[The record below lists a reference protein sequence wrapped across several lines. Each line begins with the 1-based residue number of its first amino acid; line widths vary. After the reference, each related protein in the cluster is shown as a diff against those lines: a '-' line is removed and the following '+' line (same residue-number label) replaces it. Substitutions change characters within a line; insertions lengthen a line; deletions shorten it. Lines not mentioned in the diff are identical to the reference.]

1 MFNIPSD
8 KMSYTK
14 YFQKAAYKNQEYF
27 QKAAYKNQE
36 KEKNF
41 ATQTSTGCF
50 YTLEI

>member
-14 YFQKAAYKNQEYF
+14 YF